1 MPDSPASPAP
11 ASSQI
16 PDAFVGL
23 VDDAAVFPPG
33 DAPLDEAVAAHAA
46 RRSEP
51 WSTLVGTFVLKDT
64 DLPQVRGTTARLSVV
79 CTGGA
84 GQVAGPLGLA
94 SKLGLDVAGLE
105 IALRD
110 LDDLAGNARR
120 VVAAVDEAKAGL
132 EDPDALDVFVELP
145 GPATHGWLAA
155 ADEVAAREDLGMK
168 LKFRTGGLDADAF
181 PSVEQLASWIDAAL
195 DRETPFK
202 CTAGLHH
209 AVRHT
214 DPATGFPHHGF
225 VNVLAAT
232 RTALDGGDVHAVLS
246 EQVPSALLAV
256 LPEAETLARTRRW
269 FTSFGSCSVSDPLDD
284 LVALGLISL
293 GQVPAPDHEE
303 SR

>member
-1 MPDSPASPAP
+1 VPVSPAT
-11 ASSQI
+11 
-16 PDAFVGL
+16 PDARVPEQYVGL

-33 DAPLDEAVAAHAA
+33 DAPLPDAIAAHTA

-51 WSTLVGTFVLKDT
+51 WSALVGSFVLKDT

-94 SKLGLDVAGLE
+94 SRLGLDVAGLE

-132 EDPDALDVFVELP
+132 DDPEAADALDVFVELP
-145 GPATHGWLAA
+145 GPTTHGWLAA
-155 ADEVAAREDLGMK
+155 ADEVAAREDLGLR
-168 LKFRTGGLDADAF
+168 LKFRTGGLDADLF
-181 PSVEQLASWIDAAL
+181 PSEATLAAWIDAAL

-209 AVRHT
+209 ALRHT
-214 DPATGFPHHGF
+214 DPETGFEHHGF
-225 VNVLAAT
+225 LNVLAAT
-232 RTALDGGDVHAVLS
+232 RAALDGGDVEAVLA
-246 EQVPSALLAV
+246 ERDAAALLGA
-256 LPEAETLARTRRW
+256 LRDGDTLTRTRRW
-269 FTSFGSCSVSDPLDD
+269 FTSFGSCSVTDPRDD
-284 LVALGLISL
+284 LVRLGL
-293 GQVPAPDHEE
+293 VPADDTEVP
-303 SR
+303 R